1 MELDWKII
9 LGVVAIIVAIIFG
22 ILQLTKNN
30 KETDGSRTNISQK
43 GSNNTQTN
51 NITNNHE

>member
-9 LGVVAIIVAIIFG
+9 LGIVSFIATIIFG
-22 ILQLTKNN
+22 AIQLIKNN
-30 KETDGSRTNISQK
+30 KETDGSRTNIIQK